1 MHEIPRR
8 LGVSEALDA
17 AVATVVEAHSTF
29 CSRRPATTRGLLL
42 YSKAL
47 SNLRASLDDV
57 GTACSNETLCAVMIL
72 MACQSLMGLNSGA
85 WTGHSEGAIKL
96 LKARGPPDPDDM
108 FETELVMC
116 VRAPALEGIF
126 NEEIEMM
133 LPDPPG
139 SRYSEVSVLNI
150 VSQTQSLIRR
160 WSGPHG
166 LGLGDATIVE
176 DAKECYKVSQDAIEE
191 WRAIATAMDASMEL
205 AKPQPLALVHEHAR
219 VHQYLGLLV
228 AVTIILNC
236 IVSVIDRDHCAK
248 LIRERTALI
257 FDKCGSLGG
266 IAVKVVDCLSTSQLL
281 SPPGSKITAPLQ
293 DTKLDEFDDIRIK
306 RRTPNWM
313 SSTTFASSAVDPG
326 PEQSVSHD
334 RAKQWKEAEQHGWR
348 GEQTLGWGADPE
360 MMSA

>member
-1 MHEIPRR
+1 
-8 LGVSEALDA
+8 
-17 AVATVVEAHSTF
+17 
-29 CSRRPATTRGLLL
+29 
-42 YSKAL
+42 
-47 SNLRASLDDV
+47 
-57 GTACSNETLCAVMIL
+57 
-72 MACQSLMGLNSGA
+72 MGLNSGA

-176 DAKECYKVSQDAIEE
+176 DAKECYKISQDAIEE

-257 FDKCGSLGG
+257 FESLALVEGVAEYSPLGCTHVGLSLGACWIG
-266 IAVKVVDCLSTSQLL
+266 HDDPVTRAAIESALDKHTSTEWPAPETSRLISNLSFAAGRFHQRLLRGSQ
-281 SPPGSKITAPLQ
+281 
-293 DTKLDEFDDIRIK
+293 
-306 RRTPNWM
+306 
-313 SSTTFASSAVDPG
+313 AVD
-326 PEQSVSHD
+326 H
-334 RAKQWKEAEQHGWR
+334 
-348 GEQTLGWGADPE
+348 
-360 MMSA
+360 

>member
-8 LGVSEALDA
+8 LGVNKALDA
-17 AVATVVEAHSTF
+17 AVATVVEAHSSF
-29 CSRRPATTRGLLL
+29 CSRRPATTHGLLL
-42 YSKAL
+42 YSQAL
-47 SNLRASLDDV
+47 SSLRASLDDV
-57 GTACSNETLCAVMIL
+57 GTACSNETLCAVMVL

-126 NEEIEMM
+126 NEDIEMM

-139 SRYSEVSVLNI
+139 SRYSEISALNI

-160 WSGPHG
+160 WSRPHG
-166 LGLGDATIVE
+166 LGLGDTTIVE
-176 DAKECYKVSQDAIEE
+176 DAKECYKISQDAIEE

-205 AKPQPLALVHEHAR
+205 TKPQPLALVHEHAR

-236 IVSVIDRDHCAK
+236 IVSVIDPDHSAK
-248 LIRERTALI
+248 LVRQRTGLI
-257 FDKCGSLGG
+257 FESLALVEGVADYSPLGCTHVGLSLG
-266 IAVKVVDCLSTSQLL
+266 AC
-281 SPPGSKITAPLQ
+281 
-293 DTKLDEFDDIRIK
+293 
-306 RRTPNWM
+306 
-313 SSTTFASSAVDPG
+313 
-326 PEQSVSHD
+326 
-334 RAKQWKEAEQHGWR
+334 
-348 GEQTLGWGADPE
+348 
-360 MMSA
+360 